1 MPHLRLLTSVINV
14 RRFHIWTNVALVT
27 STLLSHLPS
36 SAAPGPSSGP
46 IMIISQLFQNYLN
59 THRRWV
65 RGNKAS
71 SHRCIRPQFLQQSS
85 AIFPQ
90 SPVHLSSESQLCFR
104 PRPPLSFKHRVL
116 SEFPFPSCC
125 TVCTQNTQRRP
136 SLSCFGPP
144 LVFRFPILPT
154 FPYCEDRMPVC
165 DERSLAG
172 PGPG

>member
-36 SAAPGPSSGP
+36 AAAPGPSSGT
-46 IMIISQLFQNYLN
+46 ITIISQLFQNYLN

-90 SPVHLSSESQLCFR
+90 SPVHLSSDSQLCFR

-125 TVCTQNTQRRP
+125 AVCTQNTQRRP
-136 SLSCFGPP
+136 SLSFFGP
-144 LVFRFPILPT
+144 LVL
-154 FPYCEDRMPVC
+154 
-165 DERSLAG
+165 
-172 PGPG
+172 

>member
-90 SPVHLSSESQLCFR
+90 SPVHLSSEPQLCFR
-104 PRPPLSFKHRVL
+104 PRPPLSFKHTVL

-154 FPYCEDRMPVC
+154 FPYCEDRMPLC
-165 DERSLAG
+165 DKLSLAG